1 MGFNERPMRH
11 LPAFMALKPADRHP
25 KAPTLEH
32 PKDPDISSLHNF
44 IQNRQPSDTCLAS
57 CKLVSFTHMIS
68 AFASSISKTFGGG
81 GRDRTDDPL
90 LAKQV
95 LSQLS
100 YAPRKVWV
108 KPHRISQSTTKQS
121 FARPTGRRGSCRA
134 PAEHRVLKTRSCVS
148 DKDGGPGRT

>member
-1 MGFNERPMRH
+1 MDNQTLSKKSIWQKRPASRDKSDGSAVKRPIIGMGFNERPMRH
-11 LPAFMALKPADRHP
+11 LPAFMALKPADKHP

-44 IQNRQPSDTCLAS
+44 IQNKQTAGQMSDACKLGSLNDVFAS
-57 CKLVSFTHMIS
+57 CPATNLKNL
-68 AFASSISKTFGGG
+68 GGG

-100 YAPRKVWV
+100 YAPVRY
-108 KPHRISQSTTKQS
+108 
-121 FARPTGRRGSCRA
+121 G
-134 PAEHRVLKTRSCVS
+134 
-148 DKDGGPGRT
+148 